1 MRGGGDMSE
10 RIKKWRV
17 RWMITITD
25 GEPKSFPVEVKPVG
39 AATAAEAVA
48 WVLGV
53 SMRQARKLLRDKIV
67 QAEEIQ

>member
-1 MRGGGDMSE
+1 MT
-10 RIKKWRV
+10 RIKIKQWKV
-17 RWMITITD
+17 RWTITVTTD
-25 GEPKSFPVEVKPVG
+25 GEAKSFPVEVKPVG

>member
-1 MRGGGDMSE
+1 MT
-10 RIKKWRV
+10 RIKIKRWKV
-17 RWMITITD
+17 RWTITVTTTD
-25 GEPKSFPVEVKPVG
+25 GEAKSFPVEVKPVG

-67 QAEEIQ
+67 QAETLE

>member
-1 MRGGGDMSE
+1 MT
-10 RIKKWRV
+10 RIKIKRWKV
-17 RWMITITD
+17 RWTITVTTD
-25 GEPKSFPVEVKPVG
+25 GEAKSFPVEVKPVG

>member
-1 MRGGGDMSE
+1 MT
-10 RIKKWRV
+10 RIKIKRWKV
-17 RWMITITD
+17 RWTITVTTTD
-25 GEPKSFPVEVKPVG
+25 GEAKSFPVEVKPVG
-39 AATAAEAVA
+39 ASTAAEAVA

>member
-1 MRGGGDMSE
+1 MSE

-17 RWMITITD
+17 KWTATGTTD
-25 GEPKSFPVEVKPVG
+25 GEAKSFPVEVKPVG
-39 AATAAEAVA
+39 AASAAEAVA

-67 QAEEIQ
+67 QAETLE

>member
-1 MRGGGDMSE
+1 MSE

-17 RWMITITD
+17 KWTATVTTTD
-25 GEPKSFPVEVKPVG
+25 GEAFGFPVEVKPVG

-53 SMRQARKLLRDKIV
+53 SMAQARRLLRSKIV
-67 QAEEIQ
+67 EAVEINDSQ

>member
-1 MRGGGDMSE
+1 MT
-10 RIKKWRV
+10 RIKIKRWKV
-17 RWMITITD
+17 RWTITVTTD
-25 GEPKSFPVEVKPVG
+25 GEAKSFPVEVKPVG

-67 QAEEIQ
+67 QAETLE